1 MGSTS
6 SVGHRSHFERLRGR
20 GRWRQGEGKRAVAEV
35 VATIILLALTVV
47 LFSAI
52 FAFVTTFPSPPA
64 QSNNQF
70 QATLS
75 YTVAKNGTTYITG
88 VSILHLSGPAVPQST
103 IVYLKSAAHPSAAQ
117 FQNPYNLTSGGIAK
131 GTTWN
136 LGQTWSISIPTGTA
150 SLPDNLTVYVV
161 SSAAVLFSVVLPG
174 QSFVSPPTFVAVS
187 VAPASPSIG
196 SPFNI
201 SATVA
206 GSVGALKNGKGTVY
220 VNLAGIP
227 GFGSTAVQQL
237 TYAAATG
244 QYYFSVTSA
253 LGYTTTAGTYYV
265 FLNATGS
272 NGQSATT
279 ALAITI
285 ASGTPVVTTPTLSL
299 SPDQGPYVNTIT
311 ATGAGFSASSSVAL
325 TLNGATLTLTA
336 CSSGTIGSPATS
348 VTTTTSGGFVCTFPL
363 PSGIAS
369 GTYTVFATGLSS
381 GQTATALFLVTTPS
395 VTSPTSGQTL
405 TAGAT
410 LAVTGTGFTVSSTVV
425 IKIAYTATSGATN
438 ATETCSKGGS
448 LSTTATGT
456 FSCSIVVPTPK
467 SGSTSATFWVEDV
480 ATTRYI
486 GVSVT
491 L

>member
-117 FQNPYNLTSGGIAK
+117 FQNPYNLTAGGIAK
-131 GTTWN
+131 GATWN
-136 LGQTWSISIPTGTA
+136 LGQTWSISLPSGTA

-161 SSAAVLFSVVLPG
+161 SSSAVLFSVVLPG
-174 QSFVSPPTFVAVS
+174 QSFLSPPTFLATAVS
-187 VAPASPSIG
+187 PASPTIG
-196 SPFNI
+196 ESFNI
-201 SATVA
+201 TATIA
-206 GSVGALKNGKGTVY
+206 GSVKSYSVY
-220 VNLAGIP
+220 ANLGGVP
-227 GFGSTAVQQL
+227 GFTNSYL
-237 TYAAATG
+237 HLKYAAASG
-244 QYYFSVTSA
+244 EYYYVAGA
-253 LGYTTTAGTYYV
+253 LSTTAGTYYG
-265 FLNATGS
+265 FINATGPAPY
-272 NGQSATT
+272 NLTATT
-279 ALAITI
+279 AVAITI
-285 ASGTPVVTTPTLSL
+285 SSGTPVVTTPTLSL
-299 SPDQGPYVNTIT
+299 SPDQGPFVNTIT
-311 ATGAGFSASSSVAL
+311 ATGAGFSASTSVAL
-325 TLNGATLTLTA
+325 TLNGATITLTA

-348 VTTTTSGGFVCTFPL
+348 VTTTASGGFVCTFSL

-369 GTYTVFATGLSS
+369 GTYTVFASGLSS
-381 GQTATALFLVTTPS
+381 GQTATALFLVTTPT
-395 VTSPTSGQTL
+395 VTAPTSGSTL
-405 TAGAT
+405 IEGKTQ
-410 LAVTGTGFTVSSTVV
+410 AVTGTGFSVSSTV
-425 IKIAYTATSGATN
+425 KITLAYTSGASGN
-438 ATETCSKGGS
+438 PAENVTETCTTGS

-456 FSCSIVVPTPK
+456 FSCTVTLPASVKNASSGTFSIEDL
-467 SGSTSATFWVEDV
+467 STGRWFT
-480 ATTRYI
+480 
-486 GVSVT
+486 VSVT
-491 L
+491 MDT